1 MVKNLLIIGS
11 TGTLGNRVLEV
22 IRNFKDRFNVVGLGA
37 RQDSEQLALQVMEFR
52 PKYVLLTENKIT
64 SSLRDAVIS
73 AGSRLFSGIQG
84 LREIAS
90 VDGVDLIVI
99 VMGGAL
105 GIYPLWEAI
114 KYNRDVAI
122 ANKESI
128 VIMGEI
134 IRKLADEK
142 GVNLIPIDSEP
153 GAIFQCLNA
162 LNDRRELD
170 YIVLTASGGP
180 FRRLDYNQ
188 LVNVTPEEAVSHPVW
203 RMGKRI
209 SVDSATLMN
218 KGLEV
223 IELHKFF
230 DVPYEKIQVLVH
242 PQSIIHGAIGLSDAS
257 LVALMSNPDMKIPI
271 LYALSYPE
279 RIETSWKRLNLIEL
293 KELTFEAPD
302 TDHFPALRIAIEAGK
317 RGLSYPAVLNASDE
331 VAVELFLNRD
341 IRFTDIP
348 ILVEEVLSKHSP
360 VTINSVEEAMEID
373 NWAREETYKIFNKVI
388 SR

>member
-1 MVKNLLIIGS
+1 
-11 TGTLGNRVLEV
+11 
-22 IRNFKDRFNVVGLGA
+22 
-37 RQDSEQLALQVMEFR
+37 
-52 PKYVLLTENKIT
+52 
-64 SSLRDAVIS
+64 
-73 AGSRLFSGIQG
+73 
-84 LREIAS
+84 
-90 VDGVDLIVI
+90 
-99 VMGGAL
+99 
-105 GIYPLWEAI
+105 PLWEAI

-134 IRKLADEK
+134 IRKLADGK

-373 NWAREETYKIFNKVI
+373 NWAREETYKIFNKVM

>member
-52 PKYVLLTENKIT
+52 PKYVLLTENNIT

-73 AGSRLFSGIQG
+73 AGSRFFSGIQG

-373 NWAREETYKIFNKVI
+373 NWAREETYKIFNKVM

>member
-52 PKYVLLTENKIT
+52 PKYVLLTENNIT

-134 IRKLADEK
+134 VRKLADGK

-153 GAIFQCLNA
+153 GAIFQCFNA

-373 NWAREETYKIFNKVI
+373 NWAREETYKIFNKVM

>member
-52 PKYVLLTENKIT
+52 PKYVLLTENRIT
-64 SSLRDAVIS
+64 PSLRDAVIS
-73 AGSRLFSGIQG
+73 AGSRLFSGIHG
-84 LREIAS
+84 LKEIAS

-134 IRKLADEK
+134 IRKLADGK